1 MLFQCSFYRWGNQ
14 SRDIPIFL
22 DNSQERKP
30 GSNPGSLCPES
41 VRFMHCSMLPHHMVF
56 HIYCFRYATCNFRV
70 FLKFFNLFSVL
81 LTNNAWASTLCLNI
95 DLWILEI
102 KGKYERGIPFCN
114 RVYIPVGDTVHKVIT
129 GCDQCPVCSDGEWHR
144 RVWFKA
150 VREGLSEEVTL
161 RLEIWKTGKSLR
173 RNPWRTKADVKVL
186 IQRRAWCG
194 LEIKLH
200 VTEAG

>member
-1 MLFQCSFYRWGNQ
+1 MIGNQELMEEWLSFYHV
-14 SRDIPIFL
+14 
-22 DNSQERKP
+22 P
-30 GSNPGSLCPES
+30 GILIG
-41 VRFMHCSMLPHHMVF
+41 
-56 HIYCFRYATCNFRV
+56 
-70 FLKFFNLFSVL
+70 
-81 LTNNAWASTLCLNI
+81 AWNTQMIKMKILACL
-95 DLWILEI
+95 
-102 KGKYERGIPFCN
+102 

-129 GCDQCPVCSDGEWHR
+129 GCDQCPVGSDGEWHR

-194 LEIKLH
+194 LEIEVACDWSRLSKERGRKMRL
-200 VTEAG
+200 ERKA